1 MDFIK
6 RVSISLG
13 ISIVF
18 LMILTFLLTIFNYI
32 NIIKYN
38 SVNIF
43 EIIILFVSIFSGSFV
58 MGKKSSKKGWLEG
71 IKFGLIFLVI
81 LVLFNYLGF
90 NVEFEVKNLL
100 YYGILLISSI
110 LGGMIG
116 INFKSDN

>member
-43 EIIILFVSIFSGSFV
+43 EIIILFISIFSGSFV

-90 NVEFEVKNLL
+90 NIEFEVKNLL